1 MIILI
6 AIVSGVIIG
15 LLIGILAIVTLA
27 YLRPLIQNKID
38 VAKTQVENAGPRPK
52 GFIVEP
58 ESDAEQARQKII
70 EKNRKMGRPTPIS
83 DLR

>member
-15 LLIGILAIVTLA
+15 LLIGILTIVTLA

-38 VAKTQVENAGPRPK
+38 VAKIQVENAGPRPK
-52 GFIVEP
+52 GFIVEA
-58 ESDAEQARQKII
+58 EDDATRMRRELITENQ
-70 EKNRKMGRPTPIS
+70 RKGRPTPIK